1 MIEQAL
7 IDAKE
12 MEMTKQ
18 ALSNHLSGSG
28 TVEDVQTLVQQALEK
43 FLQNELKP
51 VTLEEIQDIVYKVL
65 MDNMSFTFDPKIK
78 AKMNNKGEVMIDV
91 SFTPMVSTELKFK
104 LDQLD
109 KKHAALIEY
118 IDERLNQIKLEE

>member
-28 TVEDVQTLVQQALEK
+28 TVENAQTLVQQALEK

-65 MDNMSFTFDPKIK
+65 RDNMSFTFDPKIK